1 MICLNVSWRDNFKK
15 EIADNK
21 IMEELIK
28 ENVEKVKKSWEENG
42 VDEYKEEDVRLC
54 VYEDLRD
61 CLKVLMSDVSY

>member
-1 MICLNVSWRDNFKK
+1 
-15 EIADNK
+15 
-21 IMEELIK
+21 MEELIK